1 MPTTTWSAHL
11 PGWDLDLRR
20 RCGMGQPDENA
31 LEGPLKDLA
40 QFLTVLD
47 ENLSDKSGWRVN

>member
-1 MPTTTWSAHL
+1 
-11 PGWDLDLRR
+11 
-20 RCGMGQPDENA
+20 MGQPDENA